1 MNAMKWTGTI
11 LLAMALAVPL
21 AGAVDAA
28 RPLKDGCRIAII
40 GDSITEQRLYSNFI
54 ETYLLACCPELK
66 AVVFQFGWSGEN
78 AAGFEKRMDND
89 MAWFKPDVATICFG
103 MNDGRYSR
111 LTPELE
117 RSFQVAMQKIMGT
130 LKKNGTFAVVGGPGA
145 VDTKCFR
152 PRDASH
158 SANAEVY
165 NETLHQ
171 LSAVSSNLA
180 VEAGF
185 TFANLHQTMME
196 AMARAKQA
204 RGMDYVV
211 CGMDGVHPSPNGHLI
226 MAYAFLKALHVSGEI
241 GTIRVSM
248 KDGRATATSGHK
260 VLSAAGGRVELES
273 VRYPYCFTD
282 KLRYP
287 PSVASKS
294 ADPLGA
300 ATMLPFIPFNQEL
313 NRLVLKVD
321 GVAWDKAKVTWGAK
335 SKVFSKGDL
344 EAGVNL
350 AAEFAEGNPFTDA
363 FTKVQLAVALKQ
375 EFETLLVKSWL
386 TKVPS
391 LKKLLSGDSSG
402 LDDLGETSGKLMA
415 AWESLRESA
424 VAEVVPVRHTI
435 VIENAEQVDGE

>member
-1 MNAMKWTGTI
+1 MRKNTMKWTGTI
-11 LLAMALAVPL
+11 LLAMALAMPV
-21 AGAVDAA
+21 AGVMAAEAA
-28 RPLKDGCRIAII
+28 RPLKEGSRIAII
-40 GDSITEQRLYSNFI
+40 GDSITEQKLYSNAI

-66 AVVFQFGWSGEN
+66 TVVFQFGWSGEN

-117 RSFQVAMQKIMGT
+117 RQFQVAMQKILGT

-211 CGMDGVHPSPNGHLI
+211 CGVDGVHPSPNGHLI
-226 MAYAFLKALHVSGEI
+226 MATAFLKALNVSGEI

-248 KDGRATATSGHK
+248 KDGHATATSGHK

-273 VRYPYCFTD
+273 ARYPYCFTD

-287 PSVASKS
+287 PSASSKS
-294 ADPLGA
+294 GDPLGA

-321 GVAWDKAKVTWGAK
+321 GLAWPSAKVTWGAK

-386 TKVPS
+386 TKVPA
-391 LKKLLSGDSSG
+391 LDKLLTGDTAG
-402 LDDLGETSGKLMA
+402 HDTLDRTSAKLIA
-415 AWESLRESA
+415 IWESLREAA

-435 VIENAEQVDGE
+435 VIEKTE